1 MALHS
6 TEMMKNVIAQAEAA
20 FVFLITV
27 ADWENSAVQLWD

>member
-20 FVFLITV
+20 FFFFLITV
-27 ADWENSAVQLWD
+27 AD